1 MNYWLWLATLENV
14 GSVRVQSLL
23 RKFKDPERIYKASKK
38 ELLEVEGIGEKIS
51 ENILKNKDEI
61 LISRMS
67 KYMENNG
74 IYQVSICDKNYPEA
88 LKNIYDPPIT
98 LFYKGDI
105 KLANTDCVSIVGSR
119 NASTYGRET
128 AFKIGK
134 DLAQKGYT
142 IVSGMAQGIDTEAH
156 RGALDA
162 EGKTIAVVGTGLDR
176 VYPLENYKLCKK
188 IEEKGLV
195 LSEYVVGTRP
205 DAMNFP
211 ARNRII
217 SGLSDN
223 LIVVEAARRSG
234 ALITVDLAL
243 EQGKNVYAVPRKYK
257 FTSESRS

>member
-1 MNYWLWLATLENV
+1 MNYWLWLATLEKL
-14 GSVRVQSLL
+14 GSMRIQALL
-23 RKFKDPERIYKASKK
+23 RKFKDPEAVYKAGKK
-38 ELLEVEGIGEKIS
+38 ELLDVEGIGEKIS

-74 IYQVSICDKNYPEA
+74 IFQVNLCDKNYPEA

-119 NASTYGRET
+119 NASTYGKET
-128 AFKIGK
+128 SFKIGN
-134 DLAQKGYT
+134 DLAKKGYT
-142 IVSGMAQGIDTEAH
+142 VVSGLAQGIDAEAH
-156 RGALDA
+156 KGALDTK
-162 EGKTIAVVGTGLDR
+162 GKTIAVVGTGLDM
-176 VYPLENYKLCKK
+176 VYPLENSRLCKK
-188 IEEKGLV
+188 IEEEGLV
-195 LSEYVVGTRP
+195 LSEYVVGTKP
-205 DAMNFP
+205 NAMNFP

-223 LIVVEAARRSG
+223 LIVVEAALRSG

-257 FTSESRS
+257 FTS